1 MDTALD
7 VDDVDVALAAA
18 KEQVARL
25 EKLKA
30 ARERARSAGGSGAG
44 APPKSSSWATL
55 AAWRDRR
62 IGGSSCLFIRRACL
76 IRA

>member
-30 ARERARSAGGSGAG
+30 ARERARSAGASGAG
-44 APPKSSSWATL
+44 APPP
-55 AAWRDRR
+55 RDEDEGGRR
-62 IGGSSCLFIRRACL
+62 GGGGRG
-76 IRA
+76 